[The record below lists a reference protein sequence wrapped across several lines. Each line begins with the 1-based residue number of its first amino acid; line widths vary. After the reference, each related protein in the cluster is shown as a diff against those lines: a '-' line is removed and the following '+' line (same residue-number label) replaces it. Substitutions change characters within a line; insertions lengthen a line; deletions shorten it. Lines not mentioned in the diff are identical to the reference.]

1 MPSVNLKLY
10 VKVLTDFILLIIVAL
25 PVLIFYLVG
34 VPYQRGF
41 FCDDE
46 SIRYP
51 FKPSTVTSGA
61 LYAFGTIIP
70 VVAVGFNYLKIIL
83 VEYFRVREV
92 NATTGSREKLIKW
105 FWSLYR
111 FIGVFL
117 FGCAVSHLT
126 VDICKYSIGR
136 LRPHFITVCDPD
148 WSKVDC
154 RSGTDVYVTED
165 VCTPD
170 TPEDY
175 NLLREARLSF
185 ISGHASF
192 SAYTMFYLIFYLQY
206 RFCKCSFSLIR
217 PVIQYACFGLTVF
230 TTLSRVSDY
239 KHHWSDVLAGFVNG
253 VAFAVFC
260 VSIVNICYLNFK

>member
-70 VVAVGFNYLKIIL
+70 VVAIIL
-83 VEYFRVREV
+83 VEYFRVREA
-92 NATTGSREKLIKW
+92 NITTASREKLIKW

-126 VDICKYSIGR
+126 VD
-136 LRPHFITVCDPD
+136 
-148 WSKVDC
+148 C

-175 NLLREARLSF
+175 NLLRESRLSF

-192 SAYTMFYLIFYLQY
+192 STYTMFYLIFYLQY

-217 PVIQYACFGLTVF
+217 PVIQYACFGLAVF

-253 VAFAVFC
+253 AVFAVFC
-260 VSIVNICYLNFK
+260 AFWVAKVHLLKFSYKDQDDIQMCNLGASQNRRQEP